1 MLEPSDVVDRE
12 VESRRFQELLA
23 EEASRR
29 VLAISDDSGWGKS
42 ALLHKLQHIC
52 EYHDIPVAL
61 VKLDELL
68 PYPDEIS
75 VAEEVAMQLRHTGI
89 QLESFEKLNKYRS
102 FQDVAAFIDAYRSMS
117 GEISVEGA
125 SVSGGQ
131 VAALIINAERVQS
144 IGMPDWTPDAAKQ
157 AKLLC
162 LDAFASDL
170 FRSGRSH
177 PVVILLDA
185 FQKADQDFRRWFFH
199 GLMRK
204 HMLGGGVGGHRC
216 LVVLAGERLEQML
229 RAQFPDYDS
238 HFECISALSSWQ
250 LADTKRML
258 EVHKIQGLR
267 PHQIKNIHRDIVA
280 RITSLTGALAIADAY
295 KRWTVRQ

>member
-12 VESRRFQELLA
+12 AESRRFQELLA
-23 EEASRR
+23 EEASQR

-42 ALLHKLQHIC
+42 ELLHKLRHIC
-52 EYHDIPVAL
+52 VYHGIPVAL
-61 VKLDELL
+61 VKLDELA
-68 PYPDEIS
+68 YPDEIS
-75 VAEEVAMQLRHTGI
+75 VAEEVAMQLGQTGI
-89 QLESFEKLNKYRS
+89 QLESFEKLNKYRG

-117 GEISVEGA
+117 GKINVEGA

-131 VAALIINAERVQS
+131 VAALIVNAEQVHS
-144 IGMPDWTPDAAKQ
+144 IGVPDWTPNAAKQ
-157 AKLLC
+157 ARLIC

-170 FRSGRSH
+170 FRPGRSR

-204 HMLGGGVGGHRC
+204 HMLGDGIGSHRC
-216 LVVLAGERLEQML
+216 VVVLAGEKLEQML

-250 LADTKRML
+250 LAHTKRML
-258 EVHKIQGLR
+258 EVHEIHGLR
-267 PHQIKNIHRDIVA
+267 PHQIRNIHRDIVA
-280 RITSLTGALAIADAY
+280 RVTSLTGALAIADAY
-295 KRWTVRQ
+295 KRWTVRR